1 MNGLD
6 GAWKALGRQL
16 RHPSGFPGRVIG
28 HGMAMANRRPNRIA
42 IGALDIAPGDVV
54 LELGFGPG
62 KAIAQLASAVGSG
75 HVLGIDQSA
84 IMLAQASRR
93 NRQAIERSRVELR
106 HGHFDA
112 LPWPTASVDKVLAV
126 NTAYFFR
133 PDAVEVQEARR
144 VLRPGGLMAIYV
156 TDKSVMSRWRFSGPD
171 THRAFDSDELAALL
185 RTGRFDDDDVTVT
198 RVNLGFGITG
208 LIALARKSIG
218 AVGNRQERN
227 AVPTPNETRA
237 PTEQQ

>member
-1 MNGLD
+1 MSGPD
-6 GAWKALGRQL
+6 GVWKALGRQL
-16 RHPSGFPGRVIG
+16 RHPSGFPGLVIG
-28 HGMAMANRRPNRIA
+28 HGMAMANRRPNRIT

-62 KAIAQLASAVGSG
+62 KAIAQLASAIGAG

-84 IMLAQASRR
+84 TMLAQASRH
-93 NRQAIERSRVELR
+93 NRQAIERGRVELR

-171 THRAFDSDELAALL
+171 THRTFDSDGLAALL
-185 RTGRFDDDDVTVT
+185 RAGRFEDDDITIVRADAG
-198 RVNLGFGITG
+198 LGIAG
-208 LIALARKSIG
+208 LLALARKPIDS
-218 AVGNRQERN
+218 R
-227 AVPTPNETRA
+227 
-237 PTEQQ
+237 

>member
-6 GAWKALGRQL
+6 AVWKALGRQL

-28 HGMAMANRRPNRIA
+28 HSMAMANRWPNRIA
-42 IGALDIAPGDVV
+42 IDALDIAPGDVV

-62 KAIAQLASAVGSG
+62 KAIAQLASAIGPG

-84 IMLAQASRR
+84 TMLAQASRH
-93 NRQAIERSRVELR
+93 NRQAIERGRVELR
-106 HGHFDA
+106 RGHFDA
-112 LPWPTASVDKVLAV
+112 LPWPTASIDKVLAV
-126 NTAYFFR
+126 NTAYFFC

-171 THRAFDSDELAALL
+171 THRTFDSNELAALL
-185 RTGRFDDDDVTVT
+185 RTGRFDANDVTVT
-198 RVNLGFGITG
+198 RVSPGFGFAG
-208 LIALARKSIG
+208 LIALARKPIG
-218 AVGNRQERN
+218 AVGNCQ
-227 AVPTPNETRA
+227 PH
-237 PTEQQ
+237 Q

>member
-6 GAWKALGRQL
+6 AVWKALGRQL

-28 HGMAMANRRPNRIA
+28 HSMAMANRWPNRIA
-42 IGALDIAPGDVV
+42 IDALDIAPGDVV

-62 KAIAQLASAVGSG
+62 KAIAQLASAIGPG

-84 IMLAQASRR
+84 TMLAQASRH
-93 NRQAIERSRVELR
+93 NRQAIERGCVELR
-106 HGHFDA
+106 RGHFDA
-112 LPWPTASVDKVLAV
+112 LPWPTASIDKVLAV
-126 NTAYFFR
+126 NTAYFFCA
-133 PDAVEVQEARR
+133 DAVEVQEARR

-171 THRAFDSDELAALL
+171 THRTFDSNELAALL

-198 RVNLGFGITG
+198 RVSPGFGFAG
-208 LIALARKSIG
+208 LIALGRKPIG
-218 AVGNRQERN
+218 AVGNCQ
-227 AVPTPNETRA
+227 PH
-237 PTEQQ
+237 Q